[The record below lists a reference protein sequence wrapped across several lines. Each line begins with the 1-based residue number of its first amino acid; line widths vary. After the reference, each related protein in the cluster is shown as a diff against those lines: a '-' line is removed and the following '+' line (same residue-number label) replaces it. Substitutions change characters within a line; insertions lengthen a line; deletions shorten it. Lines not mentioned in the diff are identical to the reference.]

1 MENKLCVALGD
12 FDGVHLGHRRLLDV
26 TVNNPYGFIPA
37 VYTFNGN
44 CKGAKVIMTGT
55 EKRARLTE
63 LGVKRIIFDDFE
75 KVRRLSP
82 QEFAENVL
90 FKRLNAGAVVC
101 GMDFRFGR
109 NADGDIGV
117 LTELCRSAGVFLL
130 TVDCLAGQHGKLSSS
145 DIRLMIRNGQME
157 KAAAALGSR
166 FFVTGTVSHGKRLG
180 SRHNTPTVN
189 IKIDAGRIVPKYS
202 VYITQTVLDGKKYN
216 GITNVGVRP
225 SVEDTDIA
233 NIETNLFDFDAEIY
247 GSQIRVEF
255 IKMLRSERKFESRE
269 LLFSQIAADIAAA
282 KAYFDGEKE

>member
-44 CKGAKVIMTGT
+44 CKGAKVIMTGA

-63 LGVKRIIFDDFE
+63 LSVKSIIF
-75 KVRRLSP
+75 
-82 QEFAENVL
+82 
-90 FKRLNAGAVVC
+90 AVVC
-101 GMDFRFGR
+101 GRDFRFGR

-117 LTELCRSAGVFLL
+117 LTELCRSADVFLL

-145 DIRLMIRNGQME
+145 DIRLMIRNGEME

-189 IKIDAGRIVPKYS
+189 IKIDAGRIVPKYG